1 MWKMYSVMKRIF
13 SLACIVLCLSSV
25 LFAEKIAELSLR
37 FTRQDNLVRVVI
49 EGEAEVIDNANTVIS
64 TTSVRVDLPVPFDL
78 KKPADFIFETAKKD
92 RSLFIATKNVT
103 DTRSY
108 KLSSPSR
115 IVIEMKTLPTSQQQ
129 REELKAPDAKKQPM
143 PGPPPVQQAGDQGQ
157 TGPAKPLPAAPP
169 SPPAATLKTIV
180 IDPGHGGYD
189 YGMFTQDFREKD
201 FSLAFAKDLSAQFLK
216 KGIKVV
222 LTRKADQS
230 LSLEERISTANTK
243 SADLFLSIHATP
255 TDAFAITTAFIDD
268 PGTDAVIRLYK
279 LSLRQNRHLDKS
291 RTIARSIGDA
301 ITADFKPGAVVREL
315 PLPVLS
321 SLDAPAIF
329 IEYPITA
336 KKTVNQKERDRLITA
351 IIKGVIP

>member
-1 MWKMYSVMKRIF
+1 MYSVMKRIF
-13 SLACIVLCLSSV
+13 SLACIVLCFSSL
-25 LFAEKIAELSLR
+25 LFAEKTAELSLR
-37 FTRQDNLVRVVI
+37 FIKQDDLVRVVI
-49 EGEAEVIDNANTVIS
+49 EGEGEIIDNANTVIS
-64 TTSVRVDLPVPFDL
+64 ATSIRVDLPVPFDL
-78 KKPADFIFETAKKD
+78 KKPADFIFETSKKD
-92 RSLFIATKNVT
+92 RSLFIAIKNVT

-129 REELKAPDAKKQPM
+129 GGELKTPDAKKQQM
-143 PGPPPVQQAGDQGQ
+143 PAPPPVQQTGAEGQ
-157 TGPAKPLPAAPP
+157 TGPAKPLPVAPP
-169 SPPAATLKTIV
+169 AVPAAVLRTIV

-201 FSLAFAKDLSAQFLK
+201 FSLAFAKDLSAQLLK

-230 LSLEERISTANTK
+230 LPLEERISTANTK

-279 LSLRQNRHLDKS
+279 LALRQNRHLDRS
-291 RTIARSIGDA
+291 RTIARSVGDA

-321 SLDAPAIF
+321 SLDAPAIL
-329 IEYPITA
+329 IEYPVTA
-336 KKTVNQKERDRLITA
+336 KKTFNQKERDRLITA
-351 IIKGVIP
+351 IIKGIVP